1 MKAKE
6 DDLKKK
12 RGAGLHSFALCALSF
27 LLFSS
32 VTAET
37 VEISVD
43 LKFDNVDYIV
53 GERVRAVVDVANSSP
68 ENVSVGYP
76 SSKDKLFIE
85 VFNFGSME
93 QLYQIFAPGTKR
105 FI

>member
-6 DDLKKK
+6 YDLRKK
-12 RGAGLHSFALCALSF
+12 RDARLHSFALCALSF

-43 LKFDNVDYIV
+43 LKLDNVD
-53 GERVRAVVDVANSSP
+53 
-68 ENVSVGYP
+68 
-76 SSKDKLFIE
+76 
-85 VFNFGSME
+85 
-93 QLYQIFAPGTKR
+93 
-105 FI
+105 